1 MEDSVLQRIREVFRI
16 KGVSMLQV
24 SNACGIKQ
32 NTFSRQVSGESTLSV
47 ATLLSIIGYF
57 PDISTEWL
65 LRGDGEM
72 IKENNDNK
80 EMPQS
85 FDAKVEIDEEGCLK
99 IKIKK

>member
-32 NTFSRQVSGESTLSV
+32 NTFSRQISGESTLSV
-47 ATLLSIIGYF
+47 STLLSIIGYF

-65 LRGDGEM
+65 LRGDGNMFKSDKDLQKVAE
-72 IKENNDNK
+72 KE
-80 EMPQS
+80 
-85 FDAKVEIDEEGCLK
+85 FTVVVDENGFLK
-99 IKIKK
+99 LRR